1 MAGGGG
7 GGGSL
12 GSNPQAGAQGAAAG
26 AEWTA
31 PGAAQVGYGGT
42 VAPVAQFTPGAG
54 VQTGIPQGGMG
65 EIPGYGETHVPN
77 TPNTCL
83 LYTSPS
89 PRDS

>member
-1 MAGGGG
+1 MGGGG

-12 GSNPQAGAQGAAAG
+12 GTSPQAQAQGAAAG

-31 PGAAQVGYGGT
+31 PGSTQVGYGGT
-42 VAPVAQFTPGAG
+42 VAPTPVFQPGAG
-54 VQTGIPQGGMG
+54 VQTGI
-65 EIPGYGETHVPN
+65 
-77 TPNTCL
+77 CL